1 MKTRLISLLEKF
13 QDQNMV
19 MTYESKACI
28 SPIPMFG
35 FTYYPMDNFVR
46 IGQLSFFYKNIHNIN
61 TDDETYILLT
71 FNDESKLMIS
81 QEEDVYED

>member
-1 MKTRLISLLEKF
+1 MKARLIPLLEKF

-19 MTYESKACI
+19 MIYESKVRI
-28 SPIPMFG
+28 SPISMFG
-35 FTYYPMDNFVR
+35 FIYYPMDNSVR
-46 IGQLSFFYKNIHNIN
+46 IGHYSFFYEDIHSIN

>member
-1 MKTRLISLLEKF
+1 MKTRLIPLLEKF

-19 MTYESKACI
+19 MTYKSKVCI

-35 FTYYPMDNFVR
+35 FTYYLMDNSVR
-46 IGQLSFFYKNIHNIN
+46 VGQLFFFYKDIHSIN

-71 FNDESKLMIS
+71 FTDKSKLMIS
-81 QEEDVYED
+81 QGEDIYED

>member
-1 MKTRLISLLEKF
+1 MKTRLIPLLEKF

-19 MTYESKACI
+19 MTYKSKVCI

-35 FTYYPMDNFVR
+35 FTYYPMDNSVLV
-46 IGQLSFFYKNIHNIN
+46 GQLSFFYKDINNID

-71 FNDESKLMIS
+71 FNDKSTLMIS
-81 QEEDVYED
+81 QEEDVCQ